1 MRAVTLAVE
10 ESGDES
16 GGKVTG
22 KVDRPKKMGRKN
34 RPLDAF

>member
-1 MRAVTLAVE
+1 MAFA
-10 ESGDES
+10 GDES
-16 GGKVTG
+16 EGKVAG

>member
-1 MRAVTLAVE
+1 LA
-10 ESGDES
+10 GDGSDGE
-16 GGKVTG
+16 VTG

>member
-1 MRAVTLAVE
+1 MRAMALA
-10 ESGDES
+10 GDES
-16 GGKVTG
+16 GKVTG

>member
-1 MRAVTLAVE
+1 MLAHAGKGSAGDD
-10 ESGDES
+10 SGSD
-16 GGKVTG
+16 VTG